1 MKKDNL
7 KNQESV
13 KATNYHFKKSDIG
26 IFKIG
31 NLNAI
36 SEKLN
41 PKGHIYGFTDGNF
54 SLIDLIYALLKKVGQ
69 SDIIICTWSAGI
81 KDSHNIKWMLDT
93 NLIRN
98 IKIITDMSFPSRK
111 KNYSIALDNLFGTE
125 NIRMARVHA
134 KFVLIQNEE
143 WNIVVN
149 TSMNLNANKTI
160 ENFQVIDDKELFDF
174 MMNYTNIHFDNQ
186 KSGFDVKFS
195 EVQKSYK
202 LFFNENLEPQTDWW
216 KF

>member
-1 MKKDNL
+1 MTL
-7 KNQESV
+7 KPESV
-13 KATNYHFKKSDIG
+13 KATKYHFKQADIG
-26 IFKIG
+26 VFKIA
-31 NLNAI
+31 NLNDI
-36 SEKLN
+36 SSKLQQQ
-41 PKGHIYGFTDGNF
+41 GHIYGFTDGNF
-54 SLIDLIYALLKKVGQ
+54 SLIDLIYALLQKIGQ
-69 SDIIICTWSAGI
+69 SDIVICTWSAGI

-93 NLIRN
+93 KLIRN

-111 KNYSIALDNLFGTE
+111 KNYSIALDNLFGAE

-134 KFVLIQNEE
+134 KFVLMQNDN

-160 ENFQVIDDKELFDF
+160 ENFQVIDDRELFDF
-174 MMNYTNIHFDNQ
+174 MMSYTNVHFDNQ
-186 KSGFDVKFS
+186 RPGFDVKFS

-202 LFFNENLEPQTDWW
+202 LFFNENLESQTEWW

>member
-1 MKKDNL
+1 MSTKP
-7 KNQESV
+7 ESFM
-13 KATNYHFKKSDIG
+13 ATKYHFKKSDIG
-26 IFKIG
+26 IFKIA
-31 NLNAI
+31 NLNDLLL
-36 SEKLN
+36 KLQ
-41 PKGHIYGFTDGNF
+41 PKGHVYGFTDGKF
-54 SLIDLIYALLKKVGQ
+54 SLIDLIYALLQKIRQ
-69 SDIIICTWSAGI
+69 SDIVICTWSAGI
-81 KDSHNIKWMLDT
+81 KDSYNIKWMLDT

-111 KNYSIALDNLFGTE
+111 KNYSIALDNLFGSD

-134 KFVLIQNEE
+134 KFVLMQNQD

-174 MMNYTNIHFDNQ
+174 MMSYTMVHFDNQ
-186 KSGFDVKFS
+186 RPGFDVKFS

-202 LFFNENLEPQTDWW
+202 LFFNENLDNESEWW